1 MNKVNRFQFPK
12 ESETNIHYKMKKKI
26 LPTQIDYEHVT
37 LILKDASSHNLE
49 WEVKNTAKKYIDE
62 GYGYVES
69 YQMAYLEW
77 IK

>member
-1 MNKVNRFQFPK
+1 MKNK
-12 ESETNIHYKMKKKI
+12 T
-26 LPTQIDYEHVT
+26 LPSQIDYEHVT

-49 WEVKNTAKKYIDE
+49 WEVKNSAKKYIDE

-69 YQMAYLEW
+69 YEMAYSDW